1 MPGYRHELFSLT
13 IPTCLFKCICIRAF
27 SIKYSLYWIGAW
39 VLGSHPAKTSWASWD
54 HSFHLLSAYAV
65 IQFHSCKLM
74 IIIFYFWREFSPI
87 VCFFWGPSPDGPTST
102 HGTGCQVKQ
111 LLRIRQHWLR
121 YIKFVFIFCDNHLS
135 TAGNRTWDFCFTVNR
150 LQTHA
155 VATMW

>member
-1 MPGYRHELFSLT
+1 MLRKWIVGIYNHIMTILCILRPISCFYRYFYYLIISNNISYFNTSFIIFLSILT
-13 IPTCLFKCICIRAF
+13 IT
-27 SIKYSLYWIGAW
+27 
-39 VLGSHPAKTSWASWD
+39 
-54 HSFHLLSAYAV
+54 AYFYF
-65 IQFHSCKLM
+65 IL
-74 IIIFYFWREFSPI
+74 YFWREFSPI

-135 TAGNRTWDFCFTVNR
+135 TSGNRTWDLCSMANR

-155 VATMW
+155 MATLY

>member
-1 MPGYRHELFSLT
+1 MSYFPLPYRRVFLNAYAKELFLLNIVYIELVLECSAHIKQKPPGHHGIIVFT
-13 IPTCLFKCICIRAF
+13 YWVHMHWSN
-27 SIKYSLYWIGAW
+27 SIAVNLW
-39 VLGSHPAKTSWASWD
+39 
-54 HSFHLLSAYAV
+54 LSY
-65 IQFHSCKLM
+65 
-74 IIIFYFWREFSPI
+74 FYFWREFSPI

-135 TAGNRTWDFCFTVNR
+135 TAGNRTWDLCFTFNR

-155 VATMW
+155 VAPMW